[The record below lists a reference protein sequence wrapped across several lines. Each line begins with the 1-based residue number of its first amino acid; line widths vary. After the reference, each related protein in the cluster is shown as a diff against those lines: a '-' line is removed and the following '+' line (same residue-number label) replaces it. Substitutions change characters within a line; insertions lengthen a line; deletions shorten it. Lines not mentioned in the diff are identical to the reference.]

1 MMLAHHGLGE
11 ELVLYAVGAS
21 GAGAASALL
30 ALARARVGGLM
41 RQLRRR

>member
-1 MMLAHHGLGE
+1 MIIASHMGEDVVLLA
-11 ELVLYAVGAS
+11 AAS

-41 RQLRRR
+41 RRLRRR